1 MLLLTDGGFAAF
13 SSLNANITDFAS
25 ILDVYILTPDE
36 YKYVTGQDISVGPGE
51 VYVKECPKEI
61 MKTGSIKIL
70 GDEYKIKGEI
80 ENEDIE
86 KIYEPE
92 MFLFGKLLIVADD
105 ENLNQ
110 KMGKE
115 VLVLGDEEKQYYD
128 HVSCIEF
135 NLVDKDSFDKVDLLK
150 DELVNRGFSIDDVRN
165 KQTYRSQFYSI
176 YGGVLFVG
184 GFLSVVF
191 LLATVMIIYYK
202 QMSEGLEDRRRFD
215 ILKKVGLTEK
225 EAKKTIR
232 TQVMTMFFLP
242 VFASIIHAA
251 IASSIVRLFLNSIL
265 YVDIPTFFMCITIA
279 SVSFFLVYI
288 FVYLMTS
295 KQYYETVYGR
305 SEAA

>member
-1 MLLLTDGGFAAF
+1 
-13 SSLNANITDFAS
+13 
-25 ILDVYILTPDE
+25 
-36 YKYVTGQDISVGPGE
+36 
-51 VYVKECPKEI
+51 
-61 MKTGSIKIL
+61 
-70 GDEYKIKGEI
+70 
-80 ENEDIE
+80 
-86 KIYEPE
+86 
-92 MFLFGKLLIVADD
+92 
-105 ENLNQ
+105 
-110 KMGKE
+110 
-115 VLVLGDEEKQYYD
+115 
-128 HVSCIEF
+128 
-135 NLVDKDSFDKVDLLK
+135 
-150 DELVNRGFSIDDVRN
+150 
-165 KQTYRSQFYSI
+165 
-176 YGGVLFVG
+176 
-184 GFLSVVF
+184 
-191 LLATVMIIYYK
+191 MIIYYK